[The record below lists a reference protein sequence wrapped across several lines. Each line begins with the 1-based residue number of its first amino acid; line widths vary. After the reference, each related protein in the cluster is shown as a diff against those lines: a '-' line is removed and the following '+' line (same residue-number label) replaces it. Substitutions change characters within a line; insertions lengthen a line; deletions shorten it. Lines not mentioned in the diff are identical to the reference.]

1 MTPSITH
8 LGDLC
13 MDLLSPQMGD
23 VKLSLC
29 AFNGEATAPAHPSR
43 APMDEL
49 QREHRDYDLL
59 LWQAGHIRIMRV
71 QQPDRNHALD
81 LARRLNPG
89 RPVAWVAVEDLDGQ
103 TD

>member
-1 MTPSITH
+1 
-8 LGDLC
+8 
-13 MDLLSPQMGD
+13 MGD
-23 VKLSLC
+23 VRLSLL
-29 AFNGEATAPAHPSR
+29 ALNEKTSTQAHQSR
-43 APMDEL
+43 TPMDEL

-59 LWQAGHIRIMRV
+59 LWQAGRIRIMRV

-103 TD
+103 TE